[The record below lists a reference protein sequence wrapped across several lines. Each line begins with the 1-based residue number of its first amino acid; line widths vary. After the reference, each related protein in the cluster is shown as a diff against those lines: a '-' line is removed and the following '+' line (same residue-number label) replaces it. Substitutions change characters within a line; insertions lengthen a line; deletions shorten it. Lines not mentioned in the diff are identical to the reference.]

1 MRKKVFILLFA
12 CVQMSAQTL
21 SEEDAVLRV
30 LGIMQIEEAKEDD
43 VERLIDLQRHPVRL
57 NASGRRELETTGL
70 FTPFQIASLLDYRG
84 RHGDIMSL
92 AELSNVDGFTSQITE
107 GLYPFLS
114 FDFGSLARKSA
125 QAFKGELSV
134 RSSLKYKEGENE
146 QWINAVK
153 GKVSLRETVG
163 LSFSAFSHSASISW
177 NYGPGVLVIGDYNA
191 RFGQGLCLWNTATIG
206 GLLAPSSFM
215 RRASGI
221 TQSYSF
227 SGNYAMTGVAGNL
240 SLEKWMFSGLLNFP
254 NLKKLD
260 CTKISPALNATRY
273 LRFGHVGL
281 TCCAGFSDVDSK
293 YFRIPQMRVS
303 ADASFCFKGLN
314 VFGEALYDL
323 VNSAPAAVAGV
334 ESPAG
339 EYMTV
344 ASMVRFLPLSDEHGL
359 AASMEAKMQQHL
371 LLVAAD
377 AVYHPSG
384 KSLSEGRAIQLKGQ
398 AKWQW
403 DMSDWFSTEVRL
415 TERLR
420 TWGTACRTDARIDLL
435 ADLGLFQFVSR
446 FNVLV
451 CKETGWLGY
460 IEGQYKP
467 DARLKIYLRQ
477 GIFRIDNWDDR
488 IYVYERD
495 APGNF
500 NVPVYYGRGIWT
512 SGYVSW
518 KFTRWGSLYLRSSYI
533 AYPMMRE
540 KKKPGKAELKIQ
552 CVLHF

>member
-1 MRKKVFILLFA
+1 MRKLVLVLLFA
-12 CVQMSAQTL
+12 YVPMYGQEL
-21 SEEDAVLRV
+21 SDEDAVLRV
-30 LGIMQIEEAKEDD
+30 LGLMQIEDAREDEM
-43 VERLIDLQRHPVRL
+43 ERLIELRRHPVKL
-57 NASGRRELETTGL
+57 NSAGRRGLESTGL
-70 FTPFQIASLLDYRG
+70 FTPFQIASLLDYME

-107 GLYPFLS
+107 GLYPFIL
-114 FDFGSLARKSA
+114 FDSGSLARKSA
-125 QAFKGELSV
+125 QTFNGELSV
-134 RSSLKYKEGENE
+134 RSSLKYREGEKE
-146 QWINAVK
+146 QWVNAVK
-153 GKVSLRETVG
+153 GKASFRETVG
-163 LSFSAFSHSASISW
+163 LSFSAFSHSASLSW

-191 RFGQGLCLWNTATIG
+191 RFGQGLCLWNTVTIG

-221 TQSYSF
+221 APSYSF
-227 SGNYAMTGVAGNL
+227 SGTYAMTGVAGNL
-240 SLEKWMFSGLLNFP
+240 SVGDWMFSGLLNFP
-254 NLKKLD
+254 NLKKSD
-260 CTKISPALNATRY
+260 YTNICPAFNATRY
-273 LRFGHVGL
+273 FRFGHAGF
-281 TCCAGFSDVDSK
+281 TCHAGFSDVDSK
-293 YFRIPQMRVS
+293 YFRIPQMRMS
-303 ADASFCFKGLN
+303 ADASFCFKGVN
-314 VFGEALYDL
+314 VFGEAQYDL

-359 AASMEAKMQQHL
+359 AASMEAKMKHHL

-398 AKWQW
+398 AKWRW

-415 TERLR
+415 TERFR

-435 ADLGLFQFVSR
+435 ADVGMFQFVSR
-446 FNVLV
+446 FNVLI

-477 GIFRIDNWDDR
+477 GIFRINNWDDR

-500 NVPVYYGRGIWT
+500 NVPAYYGRGIWT

-518 KFTRWGSLYLRSSYI
+518 KFTWWGSLYLRSSYI
-533 AYPMMRE
+533 VYPMMRE
-540 KKKPGKAELKIQ
+540 KKKPGKAELKLQ